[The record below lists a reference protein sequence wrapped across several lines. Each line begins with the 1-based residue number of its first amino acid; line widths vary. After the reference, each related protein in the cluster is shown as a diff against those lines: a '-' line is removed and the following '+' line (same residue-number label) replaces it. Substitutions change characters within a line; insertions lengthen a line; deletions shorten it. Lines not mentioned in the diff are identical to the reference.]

1 MLTSCDLIRRT
12 SGPNLPQPRWIRFLL
27 LLLLGTLRVNNTAP
41 HHHAGFTTITD
52 NYHSACLLMHHH
64 RFVNVC
70 LICLGRGSCLLWL
83 FLVSVPS
90 TLRTIHW
97 CFECEVWEDDT
108 VVSFP
113 STLILLFSSRL
124 LLLYFTFTYLS
135 ASSCPMQILR
145 CWHYSIPRMR
155 NSDICISHL

>member
-41 HHHAGFTTITD
+41 HHHAGFTTTTD

-64 RFVNVC
+64 RFVSVC

-90 TLRTIHW
+90 TLRTILW
-97 CFECEVWEDDT
+97 CLNARSERMIPLFRFPLRS
-108 VVSFP
+108 SFFFLLVFF
-113 STLILLFSSRL
+113 SFILLLHISPL
-124 LLLYFTFTYLS
+124 LR
-135 ASSCPMQILR
+135 AQCRSCVV
-145 CWHYSIPRMR
+145 
-155 NSDICISHL
+155 DIIVYPA